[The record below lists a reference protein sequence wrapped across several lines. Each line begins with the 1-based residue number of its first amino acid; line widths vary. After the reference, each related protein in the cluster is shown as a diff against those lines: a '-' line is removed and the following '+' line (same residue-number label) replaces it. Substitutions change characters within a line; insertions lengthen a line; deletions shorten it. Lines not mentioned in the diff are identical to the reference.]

1 MSIEGNVLANTLAN
15 SAAENAYRE
24 AQTTR
29 ETLMNPV
36 VEDAQAFAGL
46 ANNDVKPVMEPQ
58 QVQTVQGNITLNP
71 GDEIL
76 NTLQKISD
84 SQANSVNN
92 LLDVSERLKN
102 SETVSMASLLEMQKG
117 LMEFQLKHEVI
128 SKSTSSVN
136 QGIQT
141 LFKNQ

>member
-24 AQTTR
+24 AQSTR

-36 VEDAQAFAGL
+36 VEDTQAFAGL

-58 QVQTVQGNITLNP
+58 QVEAVQGNVTLNP

-84 SQANSVNN
+84 SQSNSVNN

-102 SETVSMASLLEMQKG
+102 SGTVSMASLFEMQKG

>member
-15 SAAENAYRE
+15 SATENAYRE

-29 ETLMNPV
+29 DVIPPYV
-36 VEDAQAFAGL
+36 AGDAEAFAGL
-46 ANNDVKPVMEPQ
+46 TNNPVDPTMASQAISP
-58 QVQTVQGNITLNP
+58 VQTDMVSTP

-76 NTLQKISD
+76 KSIQKISD
-84 SQANSVNN
+84 AQTNSIKN
-92 LLDVSERLKN
+92 LSDMSEKLKE
-102 SETVSMASLLEMQKG
+102 SETVSMAGALEMQKS
-117 LMEFQLKHEVI
+117 LMEFQLKQELI
-128 SKSTSSVN
+128 SKATGSIN